1 MEELKTYFI
10 DELDR
15 SSIINAPSNSLL
27 LPKTRY
33 LSICLLL
40 IFGICGR
47 MIGQGNCLIYPAE
60 SGERTAC
67 ELSYQAIEYPQGSR
81 ASQMLFDSAI
91 LVGPKYAWAYYQKS
105 VPYFK
110 HGLLNEAMQ
119 LLNKAVELE
128 PKSYYLCYRAYWYFS
143 HQSYEMCI
151 RDLEKYYFEYQ
162 QPIEFTPG
170 GDMEMRLLLGLSY
183 ARSGDIE
190 KGVTTISDCISS
202 YQSKDYLGIYDYYV
216 LGSLYYKNGQFLEA
230 AAAFDKQIEVNPNFA
245 DTYYFLGKIKKSEA
259 KDAEARELLKIAKA
273 RFQGHDSGYTRNIW
287 GINTSLA
294 QVEEVL
300 EDWE

>member
-1 MEELKTYFI
+1 MDKLKTYCISKISLIF
-10 DELDR
+10 
-15 SSIINAPSNSLL
+15 LL
-27 LPKTRY
+27 L
-33 LSICLLL
+33 LGFVSS
-40 IFGICGR
+40 

-60 SGERTAC
+60 SGERIAC
-67 ELSYQAIEYPQGSR
+67 ELSYKAIEYPQGSR

-110 HGLLNEAMQ
+110 HGLLHEAMQ

-151 RDLEKYYFEYQ
+151 RDLEQYYFEYQ

-183 ARSGDIE
+183 ARLGDLE
-190 KGVTTISDCISS
+190 KGIKTISDCINS
-202 YQSKDYLGIYDYYV
+202 YESKDYLGIYDYYI
-216 LGSLYYKNGQFLEA
+216 LGSLYYENGQFMEA
-230 AAAFDKQIEVNPNFA
+230 AATFEKQIAVNPNFA
-245 DTYYFLGKIKKSEA
+245 DTYYFLGKIKESEA
-259 KDAEARELLKIAKA
+259 KDAEARNLFQTAKA
-273 RFQGHDSGYTRNIW
+273 RFEGQDSGYTRNIW
-287 GINTSLA
+287 GINASLS
-294 QVEEVL
+294 QVEL
-300 EDWE
+300 ALGS